1 MSCEMNEEVLMAY
14 VDGDLPAAERGR
26 VAEHVVGCDEC
37 RAAVSDLRA
46 VSGLLA
52 KWQAPEP
59 AGLPTAPRSPRHSPR
74 PKPTSSSWTCG

>member
-59 AGLPTAPRSPRHSPR
+59 AGLPASEQEQQWQA
-74 PKPTSSSWTCG
+74 KQKGEDV